1 MHVRHI
7 LAKLHAANRVE
18 AAGAAQRL
26 GIVSAPDGG
35 DVSRVAG

>member
-18 AAGAAQRL
+18 AAATAHRL
-26 GIVSAPDGG
+26 GITGTAPD
-35 DVSRVAG
+35 VTRTA